1 MSVGRLEGPGG
12 LTIVEALRD
21 GRLFSPYFEPRDSW
35 GAWEVFLEAAFA
47 LPMTAEELALFE
59 KHTGRSSAPA
69 APAREVVVVAGRRSG
84 KSRIA
89 SLLAVWQA
97 AFRKWRLSPGEVGTF
112 LCIAVDK
119 RQAATVLNYCRALL
133 EAPMLRGLVVGESA
147 EAIEL
152 RNRVRIEVRAGS
164 HRGVRGVTL
173 IGACLDEAAFL
184 RSEES
189 AAPDVE
195 LYRALVPATATVPGA
210 LIAMISSP
218 YSRRGLLYE
227 KFKRHWARDD
237 GDTLVWKGTSRELNP
252 TLPERLVEEAL
263 EADESAARAEWLAEF
278 RSDLESWASK
288 EGVEAA
294 VVPGRRS
301 LPPLEHVAYKAFCD
315 PSGGAQDSFTL
326 AIGHAEADGR
336 LVLDRLEER
345 RPPFSPAAV
354 VEEYAA
360 ILKAYS
366 LRHVQSDKYAGAWVT
381 DAFGRHDVHCDQSA
395 EPKSAIYT
403 GFLPALNSGRVELLD
418 DPRLVSQLLSL
429 ERRTARGGRD
439 SVDHPV
445 GGRDD
450 CANAVAGV
458 LVAVAETCLAEPTGA
473 NLSATP
479 TRRAIDPDNPAE
491 PYWPSAE
498 EVRSGLGGW
507 GDDVFPPDHL
517 GILTRDPG
525 RRFPW

>member
-1 MSVGRLEGPGG
+1 VSVGRLEGPGG

-119 RQAATVLNYCRALL
+119 RQAATVLNYCRALF

-278 RSDLESWASK
+278 RSDLEAFVSREA
-288 EGVEAA
+288 VEACT
-294 VVPGRRS
+294 VPGRLE
-301 LPPLEHVAYKAFCD
+301 LPPTLDATYRAFCD
-315 PSGGAQDSFTL
+315 PSGGSADSFTC
-326 AIGHAEADGR
+326 AVAHGQGGVA
-336 LVLDRLEER
+336 VLDAVRER
-345 RPPFSPAAV
+345 RPPFSPDAV
-354 VEEYAA
+354 VAEYAE
-360 ILKAYS
+360 L
-366 LRHVQSDKYAGAWVT
+366 LRSYGVHAVRADRYAGAWVVE
-381 DAFGRHDVHCDQSA
+381 AFAQAGIHCEQSA
-395 EPKSAIYT
+395 DPKSVLY
-403 GFLPALNSGRVELLD
+403 GNLLPLLNGARCELLD
-418 DPRLVSQLLSL
+418 HPKLAAQLLSL

-439 SVDHPV
+439 SIDHGP
-445 GGRDD
+445 GGHDD
-450 CANAVAGV
+450 VANAACGA
-458 LVAVAETCLAEPTGA
+458 LLLASAQAVGEPWGA
-473 NLSATP
+473 RLSPTP
-479 TRRAIDPDNPAE
+479 TRRVIDGETRE
-491 PYWPSAE
+491 PYWPSATGFDADPLHDRDYDDLRAE
-498 EVRSGLGGW
+498 FRRNGW
-507 GDDVFPPDHL
+507 
-517 GILTRDPG
+517 
-525 RRFPW
+525 